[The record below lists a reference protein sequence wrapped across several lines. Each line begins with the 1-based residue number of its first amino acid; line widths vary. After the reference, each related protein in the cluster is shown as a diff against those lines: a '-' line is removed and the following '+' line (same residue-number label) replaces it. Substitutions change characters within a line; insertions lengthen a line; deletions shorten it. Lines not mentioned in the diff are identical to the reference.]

1 MVNNLNVMR
10 KKLILLF
17 GIILILPLVLAE
29 TTFIEGKYYVSG
41 VNPSDDVG
49 GGGGG
54 IYVPDCNPL
63 WICDEWSSCS
73 GGVRSRTC
81 TDINYCNSD
90 EKPPLLLSC
99 SEPLPSDR
107 IVGCVTFSD
116 LNLLINGWKVNFYQF
131 LILDESIRKWKY
143 NIDC

>member
-17 GIILILPLVLAE
+17 GIILLLPLVLAE
-29 TTFIEGKYYVSG
+29 TTFIEGKFYVSG
-41 VNPSDDVG
+41 VNPTPPSGRG
-49 GGGGG
+49 GGGY
-54 IYVPDCNPL
+54 IPPSCNPL
-63 WICDEWSSCS
+63 WICNEWSSCF
-73 GGVRSRTC
+73 GGLRSRTC
-81 TDINYCNSD
+81 SDISYCNSY

-99 SEPLPSDR
+99 SESLPSDR

-131 LILDESIRKWKY
+131 SILDESIRKWKH